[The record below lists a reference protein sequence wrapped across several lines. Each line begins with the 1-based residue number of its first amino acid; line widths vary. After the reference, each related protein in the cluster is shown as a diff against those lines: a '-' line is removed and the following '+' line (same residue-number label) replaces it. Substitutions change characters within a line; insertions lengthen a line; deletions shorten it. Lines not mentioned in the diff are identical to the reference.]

1 MDVNPASP
9 QSSAATPSCP
19 QSSATAPTAPN
30 TDSSPAA
37 PRAPPVSDDVHHPD
51 PKINEALKQLL
62 AMGFTNDGGWLTSL
76 LVARDG
82 DINKVLDALKPS
94 RAQ

>member
-1 MDVNPASP
+1 M
-9 QSSAATPSCP
+9 
-19 QSSATAPTAPN
+19 
-30 TDSSPAA
+30 
-37 PRAPPVSDDVHHPD
+37 SDGVHHPD